1 MKKVTHL
8 RSPGNSP
15 GSKFGGQNPALF
27 PENEKLTDLISLD
40 LEVLE
45 FTAIEGDPPLCPGT
59 FTLSSAR
66 SGRKGED
73 RINTVG
79 GHL

>member
-1 MKKVTHL
+1 MV
-8 RSPGNSP
+8 
-15 GSKFGGQNPALF
+15 QNLEEKIPLF
-27 PENEKLTDLISLD
+27 FQTDLISLD

-59 FTLSSAR
+59 LTLSSAR

>member
-8 RSPGNSP
+8 RSPGNSRS
-15 GSKFGGQNPALF
+15 SKLGGKNPALLS
-27 PENEKLTDLISLD
+27 ENEMLTDLISFD

-59 FTLSSAR
+59 LTLSSAR